1 MINKFKFFKG
11 YIGTLDLMDDQTYAT
26 ASLYNP
32 HTLSVEVNAN
42 PLSNN
47 EMERYYG
54 EHFRSPTYGSH
65 MEMIRQNRRFEQ
77 MRNHGRISHEQ
88 YMMNRD
94 MLIEQERI
102 RRLGMINHSRE
113 TDERIRL
120 FQATT
125 TVTVNPTLWTKVKI
139 FGTRVK
145 MVLIETWKFEPI
157 GVVVVSMLI
166 TLLTIIGIAKLF
178 GA

>member
-1 MINKFKFFKG
+1 MTKFKFFRG
-11 YIGTLDLMDDQTYAT
+11 YIGTLNVMDGQFATT

-32 HTLSVEVNAN
+32 
-42 PLSNN
+42 NN
-47 EMERYYG
+47 WTPEESERQRIERMERARY
-54 EHFRSPTYGSH
+54 FQT
-65 MEMIRQNRRFEQ
+65 
-77 MRNHGRISHEQ
+77 ISHEQ
-88 YMMNRD
+88 YMRNRD

-125 TVTVNPTLWTKVKI
+125 TVTVNPTPWTKIKI

-145 MVLIETWKFEPI
+145 LFFKECFQQEPI
-157 GVVVVSMLI
+157 GLI
-166 TLLTIIGIAKLF
+166 FVTLLMCVISFIGIMKLF

>member
-1 MINKFKFFKG
+1 MKSKFKFFRG
-11 YIGTLDLMDDQTYAT
+11 YVGTLDLMDGQTYAT

-32 HTLSVEVNAN
+32 NGIRVDVNAN

-47 EMERYYG
+47 EMERYYA
-54 EHFRSPTYGSH
+54 EHFQT
-65 MEMIRQNRRFEQ
+65 
-77 MRNHGRISHEQ
+77 ISHEQ
-88 YMMNRD
+88 YMRNRD

-125 TVTVNPTLWTKVKI
+125 TITVNPTLWTKVKI

-145 MVLIETWKFEPI
+145 LVLIETWRAEPI
-157 GVVVVSMLI
+157 GVVFVSALTTI
-166 TLLTIIGIAKLF
+166 VTIIGIAKLF

>member
-1 MINKFKFFKG
+1 MKSKFKFFRG
-11 YIGTLDLMDDQTYAT
+11 YIGTLDIMDGETYAT
-26 ASLYNP
+26 ASLYYP
-32 HTLSVEVNAN
+32 RLD
-42 PLSNN
+42 SNN
-47 EMERYYG
+47 EMERYYA
-54 EHFRSPTYGSH
+54 EHFQT
-65 MEMIRQNRRFEQ
+65 IT
-77 MRNHGRISHEQ
+77 HEQ
-88 YMMNRD
+88 YNLNSD

-139 FGTRVK
+139 FGTGVK
-145 MVLIETWKFEPI
+145 LVLKETWKSDPM
-157 GVVVVSMLI
+157 GVIVI
-166 TLLTIIGIAKLF
+166 TLLSSVVTFIGIAKLF

>member
-1 MINKFKFFKG
+1 MINKFKFFRG
-11 YIGTLDLMDDQTYAT
+11 YIGTLDLMDGQTYAT
-26 ASLYNP
+26 ASIYNP
-32 HTLSVEVNAN
+32 NTLWTPEESEEQRIRRMTLAN
-42 PLSNN
+42 EFDVRMEQLS
-47 EMERYYG
+47 
-54 EHFRSPTYGSH
+54 
-65 MEMIRQNRRFEQ
+65 
-77 MRNHGRISHEQ
+77 NHGRISHEQ
-88 YMMNRD
+88 YMRNRD

-125 TVTVNPTLWTKVKI
+125 TVTVNPTPWTKIKI

-145 MVLIETWKFEPI
+145 LFFKECFQQEPI
-157 GVVVVSMLI
+157 GLI
-166 TLLTIIGIAKLF
+166 FVTLLMCVISFIGIMKLF

>member
-1 MINKFKFFKG
+1 MTKFKFFRG
-11 YIGTLDLMDDQTYAT
+11 YIGTLNVMDGQFATT

-32 HTLSVEVNAN
+32 
-42 PLSNN
+42 NN
-47 EMERYYG
+47 WTPEESERQRIERMERARY
-54 EHFRSPTYGSH
+54 FQT
-65 MEMIRQNRRFEQ
+65 
-77 MRNHGRISHEQ
+77 ISHEQ
-88 YMMNRD
+88 YMRNRD

-125 TVTVNPTLWTKVKI
+125 TITVNPTLWTKIKI

-145 MVLIETWKFEPI
+145 MVLIETWKFEPM
-157 GVVVVSMLI
+157 GVIVV
-166 TLLTIIGIAKLF
+166 TLLSCVVTFIGIMKLF